1 MKTAIFRFFSFCFAL
16 LLLAACSRDGQPFL
30 PDDTGKDDGDI
41 PVDIVVSRSTF
52 TGAGDGGETDTKFT
66 PGCHIGVSVDGSAAY
81 QNVQYKYPAS
91 GSALV
96 AVREKIYCGEHSASK
111 VKAYYPYRSD
121 GAYSIAFV
129 EADQSS
135 SDNYYK
141 SDALVANGTTS
152 NGALRL
158 RFAHRMAKVIF
169 VFNEDVTDVT
179 ILNQSLNTSAVTGSS
194 SIKPYRENARKWKAC
209 IVPGQT
215 QLKVTGKKDGRD
227 FATTFNTGSGL
238 LSGEQYDFNVV
249 SFIDKAGK
257 ELWDLSTGPLSIG
270 DDRSYYVTQSSGVT
284 GNNITVTNGAPTI
297 YIDGL
302 NVSAGIALHIQN
314 GNPTVR
320 VVNKNTLKSNDF
332 GASGIQLGNSGTSG
346 SIKIVGSGKLTA
358 IGGRLGCGIGTIYS
372 ATGGWHINIE
382 DCTVI
387 AQANEDEPAGIG
399 SRGGAWCGDITIK
412 NAMITSTGTQFGAG
426 IGSGKGGKCGNI
438 TITLKQGDTKEK
450 FLGRMKGYT
459 KVGAGSNNAQCGT
472 ITWHE

>member
-1 MKTAIFRFFSFCFAL
+1 MKTAIFRFFSFCFVL

-52 TGAGDGGETDTKFT
+52 TGAGNGDLDTKFN
-66 PGCHIGVSVDGSAAY
+66 PGCQIGVSVDGSAAY
-81 QNVQYKYPAS
+81 QNVLYKYPAS
-91 GSALV
+91 GSILV
-96 AVREKIYCGEHSASK
+96 AVDKKIYCGEHSASK
-111 VKAYYPYRSD
+111 VKAYYPYRPD
-121 GAYSIAFV
+121 GVYSTAFV

-141 SDALVANGTTS
+141 SDALVADGTIS

-158 RFAHRMAKVIF
+158 RFAHRMTNAFITF
-169 VFNEDVTDVT
+169 DEDVTDVA

-194 SIKPYRENARKWKAC
+194 SIKAYKVDARTWRAC

-215 QLKVTGKKDGRD
+215 QLKVTGKKGGRG
-227 FATTFNTGSGL
+227 F
-238 LSGEQYDFNVV
+238 EVVFNVDGNLQEGAIYTLRV
-249 SFIDKAGK
+249 IYFTDSTGK
-257 ELWDLSTGPLSIG
+257 VLWDLSTGPLVINN
-270 DDRSYYVTQSSGVT
+270 DRTYYVTQSSGVT
-284 GNNITVTNGAPTI
+284 GNGITVANGAPTI

-302 NVSAGIALHIQN
+302 NVSADIALNIKK

-320 VVNKNTLKSNDF
+320 VVNSNTLKSNKL
-332 GASGIQLGNSGTSG
+332 GASGIQVGEDSKGG
-346 SIKIVGSGKLTA
+346 SIKIVGSGTLTA
-358 IGGRLGCGIGTIYS
+358 IGGNLGCGIGTIYS
-372 ATGGWHINIE
+372 NAGGWHINIE

-387 AQANEDEPAGIG
+387 EQANEDEPAGIG
-399 SRGGAWCGDITIK
+399 SRGGAACGDITIK

-438 TITLKQGDTKEK
+438 TITLKQGDTKEQ

-459 KVGAGSNNAQCGT
+459 KVGAGGIGSCGT

>member
-52 TGAGDGGETDTKFT
+52 TGAGNGELDTKFT

-81 QNVQYKYPAS
+81 QNVRYKYPAS

-96 AVREKIYCGEHSASK
+96 AVDEKIYCGGQSASK

-121 GAYSIAFV
+121 GAYSTAFV

-141 SDALVANGTTS
+141 SDALAANGTTS

-169 VFNEDVTDVT
+169 TFNEDVT
-179 ILNQSLNTSAVTGSS
+179 ILNQSLKTSAVTGSS
-194 SIKPYRENARKWKAC
+194 SIKPYKVNARKWKAC

-215 QLKVTGKKDGRD
+215 QLKMNCKKGGVKYGITCNVGGGMVEGKQYTFNVNKWKNKDGH
-227 FATTFNTGSGL
+227 
-238 LSGEQYDFNVV
+238 
-249 SFIDKAGK
+249 IP
-257 ELWDLSTGPLSIG
+257 WDLSVGSLTIEG
-270 DDRSYYVTQSSGVT
+270 DDPYYVTQSSSGVT
-284 GNNITVTNGAPTI
+284 GNSITVENGAPTI

-302 NVSAGIALHIQN
+302 NVSAKVALNIKR
-314 GNPTVR
+314 GNSTVR
-320 VVNKNTLKSNDF
+320 VVNSNTLKSTDT
-332 GASGIQLGNSGTSG
+332 GASGIQVGTESENG
-346 SIKIVGSGKLTA
+346 SITIVGSGTLTA
-358 IGGRLGCGIGTIYS
+358 IGGENGCGIGTIN
-372 ATGGWHINIE
+372 GGRNYKINIE

-387 AQANEDEPAGIG
+387 AQANGAEPAGIG
-399 SRGGAWCGDITIK
+399 TRASAWCGDITIK
-412 NAMITSTGTQFGAG
+412 NAWITSTGTSGGAG
-426 IGSGKGGKCGNI
+426 IGSGVGGTCGNI

-450 FLGRMKGYT
+450 FLGRMKGHT
-459 KVGAGSNNAQCGT
+459 GVGAGYNGHCGNV
-472 ITWHE
+472 TWR

>member
-52 TGAGDGGETDTKFT
+52 TGAGNGELDTKFT

-81 QNVQYKYPAS
+81 QNVRYEYPAS
-91 GSALV
+91 GSTLV
-96 AVREKIYCGEHSASK
+96 AVDEKIYCGEQSASK
-111 VKAYYPYRSD
+111 VKAYYPYQSN
-121 GAYSIAFV
+121 GAYSTAFV

-141 SDALVANGTTS
+141 SDALAANGTTS

-169 VFNEDVTDVT
+169 TFNEDVTDVT

-194 SIKPYRENARKWKAC
+194 SIKPYKVNARKWKAC

-215 QLKVTGKKDGRD
+215 QLKMNCKKGGVKYGITCNVGGGMVEGKQYTFNVNKWKNKDGH
-227 FATTFNTGSGL
+227 
-238 LSGEQYDFNVV
+238 
-249 SFIDKAGK
+249 IP
-257 ELWDLSTGPLSIG
+257 WDLSVGSLTIEG
-270 DDRSYYVTQSSGVT
+270 DDSYYVTQSSGVT
-284 GNNITVTNGAPTI
+284 GNSITVENGAPTI

-302 NVSAGIALHIQN
+302 NVSAGIALHIKK
-314 GNPTVR
+314 GTSTVR
-320 VVNKNTLKSNDF
+320 VVNSNTLKSTDP
-332 GASGIQLGNSGTSG
+332 GASGIQLGAPDENG
-346 SIKIVGSGKLTA
+346 SITIVGSGTLTA
-358 IGGRLGCGIGTIYS
+358 IGGNQGCGIGTIY
-372 ATGGWHINIE
+372 GGKIWKINIE

-387 AQANEDEPAGIG
+387 AQANGIAPAGIG
-399 SRGGAWCGDITIK
+399 SREGAWCDDITIK
-412 NAMITSTGTQFGAG
+412 NAMITSTGTQYGAG
-426 IGSGKGGKCGNI
+426 IGSGKGGRCGNI
-438 TITLKQGDTKEK
+438 TITLKQGDTKEQ
-450 FLGRMKGYT
+450 FLERMKGYT

-472 ITWHE
+472 VTWR

>member
-1 MKTAIFRFFSFCFAL
+1 MKTAIFRFFSFCFSL

-52 TGAGDGGETDTKFT
+52 TGAGNGELDTKFT

-81 QNVQYKYPAS
+81 QNVRYKYPAS

-96 AVREKIYCGEHSASK
+96 AVDEKIYCGGQSASK

-121 GAYSIAFV
+121 GAYSTAFV

-141 SDALVANGTTS
+141 SDALAANGTTS

-169 VFNEDVTDVT
+169 TFNEDVTDVT
-179 ILNQSLNTSAVTGSS
+179 ILNQSLKTSAVTGSS
-194 SIKPYRENARKWKAC
+194 SIKPYKVNARKWKAC

-215 QLKVTGKKDGRD
+215 QLKMVEGKQYTFNVNKWKNKDGH
-227 FATTFNTGSGL
+227 
-238 LSGEQYDFNVV
+238 
-249 SFIDKAGK
+249 IP
-257 ELWDLSTGPLSIG
+257 WDLSVGSLTIEG
-270 DDRSYYVTQSSGVT
+270 DDPYYVTQSSSGVT
-284 GNNITVTNGAPTI
+284 GNSITVENGAPTI

-302 NVSAGIALHIQN
+302 NVSAKVALNIKR
-314 GNPTVR
+314 GNSTVR
-320 VVNKNTLKSNDF
+320 VVNSNTLKSTDT
-332 GASGIQLGNSGTSG
+332 GASGIQVGTESENG
-346 SIKIVGSGKLTA
+346 SITIVGSGTLTA
-358 IGGRLGCGIGTIYS
+358 IGGENGCGIGTIN
-372 ATGGWHINIE
+372 GGRNYKINIE

-387 AQANEDEPAGIG
+387 AQANGAEPAGIG
-399 SRGGAWCGDITIK
+399 TRASAWCGDITIK
-412 NAMITSTGTQFGAG
+412 NAWITSTGTSGGAG
-426 IGSGKGGKCGNI
+426 IGSGVGGTCGNI

-450 FLGRMKGYT
+450 FLGRMKGHT
-459 KVGAGSNNAQCGT
+459 GVGAGYNGHCGNV
-472 ITWHE
+472 TWR

>member
-52 TGAGDGGETDTKFT
+52 TGAVNGELDTKFT

-81 QNVQYKYPAS
+81 QNVRYKYPAS

-96 AVREKIYCGEHSASK
+96 AVDEKIYCGGQSASK

-121 GAYSIAFV
+121 GAYSTAFV

-141 SDALVANGTTS
+141 SDALAANGTTS

-169 VFNEDVTDVT
+169 TFNEDVTDVT
-179 ILNQSLNTSAVTGSS
+179 ILNQSLKTSAVTGSS
-194 SIKPYRENARKWKAC
+194 SIKPYKVNARKWKAC

-215 QLKVTGKKDGRD
+215 QLKMNCKKGGVKYGITCNVGGGMVEGKQYTFNVNKWKNKDGH
-227 FATTFNTGSGL
+227 
-238 LSGEQYDFNVV
+238 
-249 SFIDKAGK
+249 IP
-257 ELWDLSTGPLSIG
+257 WDLSVGSLTIEG
-270 DDRSYYVTQSSGVT
+270 DDPYYVTQSSSGVT
-284 GNNITVTNGAPTI
+284 GNSITVENGAPTI

-302 NVSAGIALHIQN
+302 NVSAKVALNIKR
-314 GNPTVR
+314 GNSTVR
-320 VVNKNTLKSNDF
+320 VVNSNTLKSTDT
-332 GASGIQLGNSGTSG
+332 GASGIQVGTESENG
-346 SIKIVGSGKLTA
+346 SITIVGSGTLTA
-358 IGGRLGCGIGTIYS
+358 IGGENGCGIGTIN
-372 ATGGWHINIE
+372 GGRNYKINIE

-387 AQANEDEPAGIG
+387 AQANGAEPAGIG
-399 SRGGAWCGDITIK
+399 TRASAWCGDITIK
-412 NAMITSTGTQFGAG
+412 NAWITSTGTSGGAG
-426 IGSGKGGKCGNI
+426 IGSGVGGTCGNI

-450 FLGRMKGYT
+450 FLGRMKGHT
-459 KVGAGSNNAQCGT
+459 GVGAGYNGHCGNV
-472 ITWHE
+472 TWR

>member
-52 TGAGDGGETDTKFT
+52 TGAGDGGETDTKFN

-81 QNVQYKYPAS
+81 QNVLYKYPAS
-91 GSALV
+91 GSILV
-96 AVREKIYCGEHSASK
+96 AVDKKIYCGEHSASK
-111 VKAYYPYRSD
+111 VKAYYPYRND
-121 GAYSIAFV
+121 GVYSTAFV

-135 SDNYYK
+135 SDNFYK
-141 SDALVANGTTS
+141 SDALVADGTIS

-158 RFAHRMAKVIF
+158 RFAHRMANVYIG
-169 VFNEDVTDVT
+169 FNEDVTDVT

-194 SIKPYRENARKWKAC
+194 SIKAYKVNARTWRAC

-215 QLKVTGKKDGRD
+215 QLKVTGKKGGRG
-227 FATTFNTGSGL
+227 F
-238 LSGEQYDFNVV
+238 EVVFNVDDNLQEGILYTFRV
-249 SFIDKAGK
+249 KYFTDSTGK
-257 ELWDLSTGPLSIG
+257 VLWNLSTGSLFIN
-270 DDRSYYVTQSSGVT
+270 DDRTYYVTQSSGVT
-284 GNNITVTNGAPTI
+284 GNGITVGNGAPTI

-302 NVSAGIALHIQN
+302 NVSADIALDVRG

-320 VVNKNTLKSNDF
+320 VVNSNTLKSNKF
-332 GASGIQLGNSGTSG
+332 GASGIQVGEDHRGG
-346 SIKIVGSGKLTA
+346 SIKIVGSGTLTA
-358 IGGRLGCGIGTIYS
+358 IGGKQGCGIGTIYGN
-372 ATGGWHINIE
+372 TGGWHINIE

-399 SRGGAWCGDITIK
+399 SRGGAQCGDITIK
-412 NAMITSTGTQFGAG
+412 NAMITATGTQYGAG
-426 IGSGKGGKCGNI
+426 IGTGKGGKCGNI

-450 FLGRMKGYT
+450 FLGRMNGYT
-459 KVGAGSNNAQCGT
+459 KVGAGYDGNCGT
-472 ITWHE
+472 VTWR

>member
-81 QNVQYKYPAS
+81 RNVQYKYPAS

-96 AVREKIYCGEHSASK
+96 AVDEKIYCREQSASK
-111 VKAYYPYRSD
+111 VKAYYPYQSN
-121 GAYSIAFV
+121 GAYSTAFV

-141 SDALVANGTTS
+141 SDALAANGTTS

-169 VFNEDVTDVT
+169 TFNEDVTDVT

-194 SIKPYRENARKWKAC
+194 SIKAYKVDARKWRAC

-215 QLKVTGKKDGRD
+215 QLKMNCKKGGVKYGITCNVGGGMVEGKQYTFNVNKWKNKDGH
-227 FATTFNTGSGL
+227 
-238 LSGEQYDFNVV
+238 
-249 SFIDKAGK
+249 IP
-257 ELWDLSTGPLSIG
+257 WDLSVGSLTIEG
-270 DDRSYYVTQSSGVT
+270 DDSYYVTQSSGVT
-284 GNNITVTNGAPTI
+284 GNSITVTNGAPTI

-302 NVSAGIALHIQN
+302 NVSAKVALNIRR
-314 GNPTVR
+314 GNSTVR
-320 VVNKNTLKSNDF
+320 VVNSNTLKSTDP
-332 GASGIQLGNSGTSG
+332 GASGIQMGENWTSG
-346 SIKIVGSGKLTA
+346 SIYIVGSGELTA
-358 IGGRLGCGIGTIYS
+358 IGGENGCGIGAIFSYS
-372 ATGGWHINIE
+372 DWHINIE

-387 AQANEDEPAGIG
+387 AQANGGEPAGIG
-399 SRGGAWCGDITIK
+399 SRGGATCGNITIK
-412 NAMITSTGTQFGAG
+412 NAMITSTGTEFGAG

-438 TITLKQGDTKEK
+438 TITLKQGDTKEQ

-459 KVGAGSNNAQCGT
+459 KVGAGGIGHCGT
-472 ITWHE
+472 VTWH

>member
-121 GAYSIAFV
+121 GAYSTAFV

-450 FLGRMKGYT
+450 FLRRMKGYT

>member
-52 TGAGDGGETDTKFT
+52 TGAGNGELDTKFT

-81 QNVQYKYPAS
+81 QNVRYKYPAS

-96 AVREKIYCGEHSASK
+96 AVDEKIYCGEQSAST
-111 VKAYYPYRSD
+111 VKAYYPYQDD
-121 GAYSIAFV
+121 GAYSTAFV

-141 SDALVANGTTS
+141 SDALVADGTIS
-152 NGALRL
+152 NSALRL

-169 VFNEDVTDVT
+169 TFNEDVTDVT

-194 SIKPYRENARKWKAC
+194 SIKAYGENARKWKAC

-215 QLKVTGKKDGRD
+215 QLKMNCKKGGVKYGITCNVGGGMVEGKQYTFNVNKWKNKDGH
-227 FATTFNTGSGL
+227 
-238 LSGEQYDFNVV
+238 
-249 SFIDKAGK
+249 IP
-257 ELWDLSTGPLSIG
+257 WDLSVGSLTIEG
-270 DDRSYYVTQSSGVT
+270 DDPYYVTQSSGVT

-346 SIKIVGSGKLTA
+346 SIKIVGFGKLTA

-372 ATGGWHINIE
+372 ASGGWHINIE

-387 AQANEDEPAGIG
+387 AQANGGEPAGIG
-399 SRGGAWCGDITIK
+399 SRAGSACGNITIK
-412 NAMITSTGTQFGAG
+412 NAMITSTGTEKGAG
-426 IGSGKGGKCGNI
+426 IGSGQGGACGNI

>member
-1 MKTAIFRFFSFCFAL
+1 MKTAIFRFFSFCFA
-16 LLLAACSRDGQPFL
+16 LLAACSRDGQPFL

-81 QNVQYKYPAS
+81 QNVRYKYPAS
-91 GSALV
+91 GSTLV
-96 AVREKIYCGEHSASK
+96 AVDKKIYCGEHSASK
-111 VKAYYPYRSD
+111 VKAYYPYQDD
-121 GAYSIAFV
+121 GAYSTAFV
-129 EADQSS
+129 EADQSI

-141 SDALVANGTTS
+141 SDALAADGTIS
-152 NGALRL
+152 NSALRL

-169 VFNEDVTDVT
+169 TFNEDVTDVT

-194 SIKPYRENARKWKAC
+194 SIKAYGENARKWKAC

-227 FATTFNTGSGL
+227 FETTFNTGSGL

-270 DDRSYYVTQSSGVT
+270 NDRSYYVTQSFGVT

-302 NVSAGIALHIQN
+302 NVSAGIALHIQT

-320 VVNKNTLKSNDF
+320 VVNENTLKSTGF
-332 GASGIQLGNSGTSG
+332 GASGIQVGADRTSG

-358 IGGRLGCGIGTIYS
+358 IGGNQGCGIGTIYA

-387 AQANEDEPAGIG
+387 AQANGGDPAGIG
-399 SRGGAWCGDITIK
+399 SRGAASCGNITIK
-412 NAMITSTGTQFGAG
+412 NAWITSTGAQYGAG
-426 IGSGKGGKCGNI
+426 IGTGQGGACGNI

-459 KVGAGSNNAQCGT
+459 GIGAGRFGNCGT
-472 ITWHE
+472 VTWHE

>member
-91 GSALV
+91 GSVLV
-96 AVREKIYCGEHSASK
+96 AVGEKIYCGEHSAST
-111 VKAYYPYRSD
+111 VKAYYPYQSN
-121 GAYSIAFV
+121 GAYSTAFV
-129 EADQSS
+129 EADQSI

-141 SDALVANGTTS
+141 SDALVADGTIS

-169 VFNEDVTDVT
+169 TFNEDVTDVT

-194 SIKPYRENARKWKAC
+194 SIKAYGENARKWKAC

-215 QLKVTGKKDGRD
+215 QLKVTGKKGGRG
-227 FATTFNTGSGL
+227 F
-238 LSGEQYDFNVV
+238 EVVFNVDDNLQEGTLYTFRV
-249 SFIDKAGK
+249 IYFTDSTGK
-257 ELWDLSTGPLSIG
+257 VLWDLSTGPLVINN
-270 DDRSYYVTQSSGVT
+270 DRTYYVTQSSGVT
-284 GNNITVTNGAPTI
+284 GNGITVRNGAPTI

-302 NVSAGIALHIQN
+302 NVSADIALNIEN

-320 VVNKNTLKSNDF
+320 VVNSNTLKSTGF
-332 GASGIQLGNSGTSG
+332 GASGIQVGDYLTSG
-346 SIKIVGSGKLTA
+346 SIKIVGSGTLTA
-358 IGGRLGCGIGTIYS
+358 IGGDQGCGIGAIYNS
-372 ATGGWHINIE
+372 TGGWHINIE

-438 TITLKQGDTKEK
+438 TITLKQGDTKEE

>member
-1 MKTAIFRFFSFCFAL
+1 MKTAIFRFFSFCFVL

-52 TGAGDGGETDTKFT
+52 TGAGDGELDTKFN

-81 QNVQYKYPAS
+81 QNVLYKYPAS

-96 AVREKIYCGEHSASK
+96 AVGEKIYCREHSASK
-111 VKAYYPYRSD
+111 VKAYYPYRPD
-121 GAYSIAFV
+121 GAYSTAFV

-141 SDALVANGTTS
+141 SDALVADGTIS
-152 NGALRL
+152 NSALRL
-158 RFAHRMAKVIF
+158 RFAHRMAKVVF

-179 ILNQSLNTSAVTGSS
+179 ILNQSLKTSAVTGSS
-194 SIKPYRENARKWKAC
+194 SIKPYRENARTWKAC
-209 IVPGQT
+209 IVPRQT
-215 QLKVTGKKDGRD
+215 QLKVNCKKGGVKYGITCNVGGGMVEGTLYAFDVNKWKNKDGH
-227 FATTFNTGSGL
+227 
-238 LSGEQYDFNVV
+238 
-249 SFIDKAGK
+249 IP
-257 ELWDLSTGPLSIG
+257 WDLSVGSLKIG
-270 DDRSYYVTQSSGVT
+270 DNDSYYVTQSSGVT
-284 GNNITVTNGAPTI
+284 GNSITVENGAPTI

-302 NVSAGIALHIQN
+302 NVSAGVALLIKK

-320 VVNKNTLKSNDF
+320 VVNKNTLKSTGD
-332 GASGIQLGNSGTSG
+332 GASGIQVGEDPKGG
-346 SIKIVGSGKLTA
+346 SVKIVGSGTLTA
-358 IGGRLGCGIGTIYS
+358 IGGPLGCGIGTIYS
-372 ATGGWHINIE
+372 GAGGLHINIE

-399 SRGGAWCGDITIK
+399 SRGGAQCGDITIK

-426 IGSGKGGKCGNI
+426 IGSGKAGRCGNI

-459 KVGAGSNNAQCGT
+459 GVGAGGFGSCGT
-472 ITWHE
+472 VTWR

>member
-96 AVREKIYCGEHSASK
+96 AVDEKIYCREQSAST
-111 VKAYYPYRSD
+111 VKANYPYRSD
-121 GAYSIAFV
+121 GAYSTAFV

-141 SDALVANGTTS
+141 SDALAANGTIS

-158 RFAHRMAKVIF
+158 QFAHRMAKVIF
-169 VFNEDVTDVT
+169 TFNEDVTDVT

-194 SIKPYRENARKWKAC
+194 SIKAYKVDARTWKAC
-209 IVPGQT
+209 IVPRQT
-215 QLKVTGKKDGRD
+215 QLKMNCKKGGVKYGITCNVGGGMVEGKQYTFRVNKWKNKDGH
-227 FATTFNTGSGL
+227 
-238 LSGEQYDFNVV
+238 
-249 SFIDKAGK
+249 IP
-257 ELWDLSTGPLSIG
+257 WDLSVGSLKIG
-270 DDRSYYVTQSSGVT
+270 DNDSYYVTQSSGVT
-284 GNNITVTNGAPTI
+284 GNSITVENGAPTI

-302 NVSAGIALHIQN
+302 NVSAGVALLIKR
-314 GNPTVR
+314 GNSTVR
-320 VVNKNTLKSNDF
+320 VVNKNTLKSTGN
-332 GASGIQLGNSGTSG
+332 GASGIQVGEDPKGG
-346 SIKIVGSGKLTA
+346 SVKIVGSGTLTA
-358 IGGRLGCGIGTIYS
+358 IGGPLGCGIGTIYS
-372 ATGGWHINIE
+372 NAGGWHINIE

-399 SRGGAWCGDITIK
+399 SRGGAACGDITIK

-438 TITLKQGDTKEK
+438 TITLKQGDTKEQ

-459 KVGAGSNNAQCGT
+459 KVGAGGGGSCGT
-472 ITWHE
+472 ITWH

>member
-1 MKTAIFRFFSFCFAL
+1 MKAAIFRFFSFCFAL
-16 LLLAACSRDGQPFL
+16 LLLAACSRDGEPFL

-81 QNVQYKYPAS
+81 QNVQYEYPAS

-96 AVREKIYCGEHSASK
+96 AVGEKIYYRECSAPK

-121 GAYSIAFV
+121 GAYSTAFV

-141 SDALVANGTTS
+141 SDALVANGSIS
-152 NGALRL
+152 NSALRL
-158 RFAHRMAKVIF
+158 QFAHRMAKVIF
-169 VFNEDVTDVT
+169 TFNEDVTDVT
-179 ILNQSLNTSAVTGSS
+179 ILNQSLTTSAVTGNS
-194 SIKPYRENARKWKAC
+194 SIKAYGENARKWKAC

-227 FATTFNTGSGL
+227 FKTAFNTGSGL

-257 ELWDLSTGPLSIG
+257 ELWDLSTGSLSIG
-270 DDRSYYVTQSSGVT
+270 DDRSYYVTQSSLEAT

-297 YIDGL
+297 YIDSL
-302 NVSAGIALHIQN
+302 NVSAGVALDIKN

-320 VVNKNTLKSNDF
+320 VVNKNILKSTDY
-332 GASGIQLGNSGTSG
+332 GASGIQLGNDGTSG
-346 SIKIVGSGKLTA
+346 SIKIVGSGELTA
-358 IGGRLGCGIGTIYS
+358 IGGYQGCGIGTIYT
-372 ATGGWHINIE
+372 ANGGWHINIE
-382 DCTVI
+382 DCTVT
-387 AQANEDEPAGIG
+387 AQANGSYPAGIG
-399 SRGGAWCGDITIK
+399 SNLMAWCGNITIK
-412 NAMITSTGTQFGAG
+412 NAMITSTGAQFGAG
-426 IGSGKGGKCGNI
+426 IGSGQKGACGDI
-438 TITLKQGDTKEK
+438 TITLKQGDTIEN
-450 FLGRMKGYT
+450 FLGRMKGYI
-459 KVGAGSNNAQCGT
+459 KVGGGRLGKCGY
-472 ITWHE
+472 IAWH

>member
-66 PGCHIGVSVDGSAAY
+66 PDCHIGVSVDGSAAY
-81 QNVQYKYPAS
+81 RNVLYKYPAC

-96 AVREKIYCGEHSASK
+96 AVDEKIYCREQSASK
-111 VKAYYPYRSD
+111 VKANYPYQDD
-121 GAYSIAFV
+121 GAYSTAFV

-169 VFNEDVTDVT
+169 TFNEDVTDVT

-194 SIKPYRENARKWKAC
+194 LIKAYRENARKWKAC

-215 QLKVTGKKDGRD
+215 QLKMNCKKGGVKYGITCNVSGGMVEGKQYTFNVNKWKNKDGH
-227 FATTFNTGSGL
+227 
-238 LSGEQYDFNVV
+238 
-249 SFIDKAGK
+249 I
-257 ELWDLSTGPLSIG
+257 LWDLSVGSLKIEG
-270 DDRSYYVTQSSGVT
+270 DDSYYVTQSSGVT
-284 GNNITVTNGAPTI
+284 GNSITVENGAPII

-302 NVSAGIALHIQN
+302 NVSAKVALNMKN

-320 VVNKNTLKSNDF
+320 VVNSNTLKSTDP
-332 GASGIQLGNSGTSG
+332 GASGIQLGTDGDHG
-346 SIKIVGSGKLTA
+346 SITIVGSGTLTA
-358 IGGRLGCGIGTIYS
+358 IGGENGCGIGTIYVNR
-372 ATGGWHINIE
+372 TWKINIE

-387 AQANEDEPAGIG
+387 AQANGGDPAGIG
-399 SRGGAWCGDITIK
+399 SRAGAQCGNITIK
-412 NAMITSTGTQFGAG
+412 NAWITSTGTARGAG
-426 IGSGKGGKCGNI
+426 IGSGVGGTCGNI
-438 TITLKQGDTKEK
+438 TITLKQGDTKEN

-459 KVGAGSNNAQCGT
+459 GVGAGAGGHCGT

>member
-81 QNVQYKYPAS
+81 QNVRYKYPAS
-91 GSALV
+91 GSTLV
-96 AVREKIYCGEHSASK
+96 AVDKKIYCGEHSAST
-111 VKAYYPYRSD
+111 VKAYYPYQDD
-121 GAYSIAFV
+121 GTYSTAFV

-141 SDALVANGTTS
+141 SDALVADGTIS

-169 VFNEDVTDVT
+169 IFNEDVTDVT

-194 SIKPYRENARKWKAC
+194 SIKPYKVNARKWKAC

-215 QLKVTGKKDGRD
+215 QLKVAGRKDGRD
-227 FATTFNTGSGL
+227 FETTFNTGSGL

-270 DDRSYYVTQSSGVT
+270 DDRTYYVTQSSGAT

-302 NVSAGIALHIQN
+302 NVSAGIAFHIQT
-314 GNPTVR
+314 GNPTVW
-320 VVNKNTLKSNDF
+320 VVNENTLESTVF
-332 GASGIQLGNSGTSG
+332 GAPGIQVGADWTSG
-346 SIKIVGSGKLTA
+346 SIKIAGYGKLTA
-358 IGGRLGCGIGTIYS
+358 IGGAQGCGIGTIYT
-372 ATGGWHINIE
+372 AAGGWHINIE

-387 AQANEDEPAGIG
+387 AQANGDDPAGIG
-399 SRGGAWCGDITIK
+399 SRGSASCGNITIK
-412 NAMITSTGTQFGAG
+412 NAMITSTGAQYGAG
-426 IGSGKGGKCGNI
+426 IGSGKFGTCGNI

-459 KVGAGSNNAQCGT
+459 KVAAGDGGSCGD
-472 ITWHE
+472 IIWHE

>member
-52 TGAGDGGETDTKFT
+52 TGAGNGELDTKFT

-81 QNVQYKYPAS
+81 RNVRYKYPAS

-96 AVREKIYCGEHSASK
+96 AVDEKIYCGEQSAST
-111 VKAYYPYRSD
+111 VKAYYPYQD
-121 GAYSIAFV
+121 GGAYSTAFV
-129 EADQSS
+129 EADQSI

-141 SDALVANGTTS
+141 SDALVADGTIS
-152 NGALRL
+152 NSALRL

-169 VFNEDVTDVT
+169 TFNEDVTDVT

-194 SIKPYRENARKWKAC
+194 SIKAYGENARKWKAC

-215 QLKVTGKKDGRD
+215 QLKMNCKKSGVKYGITCNVGGGMVEGKQYTFNVNKWKNKDGH
-227 FATTFNTGSGL
+227 
-238 LSGEQYDFNVV
+238 
-249 SFIDKAGK
+249 IP
-257 ELWDLSTGPLSIG
+257 WDLSVGSLTIEG
-270 DDRSYYVTQSSGVT
+270 DDSYYITQSSGVT
-284 GNNITVTNGAPTI
+284 GNSIIVANGAPTI

-302 NVSAGIALHIQN
+302 NVSAEVALDIRS

-320 VVNKNTLKSNDF
+320 VVNSNTLKSTGN
-332 GASGIQLGNSGTSG
+332 GASGIQVGTVGGGSGN
-346 SIKIVGSGKLTA
+346 IKIVGSGTLKA
-358 IGGRLGCGIGTIYS
+358 IGGERGCGIGTIS
-372 ATGGWHINIE
+372 GNAGGWHINIE

-387 AQANEDEPAGIG
+387 AQANGEEPAGIG
-399 SRGGAWCGDITIK
+399 SRGGSACGNITIK
-412 NAMITSTGTQFGAG
+412 NALITSTGAQFGAG
-426 IGSGKGGKCGNI
+426 IGTGRFGMCGNI
-438 TITLKQGDTKEK
+438 TITLKQGDTKEQ

-459 KVGAGSNNAQCGT
+459 KVGPGFGGNCGT
-472 ITWHE
+472 VTWHE

>member
-81 QNVQYKYPAS
+81 QNVRYKYPAS
-91 GSALV
+91 GSTLV
-96 AVREKIYCGEHSASK
+96 AVDKKIYCGEHSASK
-111 VKAYYPYRSD
+111 VKAYYPYQDD
-121 GAYSIAFV
+121 GAYSTAFV
-129 EADQSS
+129 EADQSI

-141 SDALVANGTTS
+141 SDALAADGTIS
-152 NGALRL
+152 NSALRL

-169 VFNEDVTDVT
+169 TFNEDVTDVT

-194 SIKPYRENARKWKAC
+194 SIKAYGENARKWKAC

-227 FATTFNTGSGL
+227 FETTFNTGSGL

-270 DDRSYYVTQSSGVT
+270 DDRSYYVTQSFGVT
-284 GNNITVTNGAPTI
+284 GNNITVTNGANSRVTS
-297 YIDGL
+297 L
-302 NVSAGIALHIQN
+302 NVSAGIALHIQT

-320 VVNKNTLKSNDF
+320 VVNENTLKSTGF
-332 GASGIQLGNSGTSG
+332 GASGIQVGADRTSG

-358 IGGRLGCGIGTIYS
+358 IGGNQGCGIGTIYA

-387 AQANEDEPAGIG
+387 AQANGGDPAGIG
-399 SRGGAWCGDITIK
+399 SRGAASCGNITIK
-412 NAMITSTGTQFGAG
+412 NAWITSTGAQYGAG
-426 IGSGKGGKCGNI
+426 IGTGQGGACGNI

-459 KVGAGSNNAQCGT
+459 GIGAGRFGNCGT
-472 ITWHE
+472 VTWHE

>member
-91 GSALV
+91 GSVLV
-96 AVREKIYCGEHSASK
+96 AVGEKIYCGEHSAST
-111 VKAYYPYRSD
+111 VKAYYPYQDD
-121 GAYSIAFV
+121 GAYSTAFV

-141 SDALVANGTTS
+141 SDALVADGTIS
-152 NGALRL
+152 NSALRL

-169 VFNEDVTDVT
+169 TFNEDVTDVT

-194 SIKPYRENARKWKAC
+194 SIKAYGENARKWKAC

-215 QLKVTGKKDGRD
+215 QLKVAGRKDGRD
-227 FATTFNTGSGL
+227 FATTFNTDSGL

-270 DDRSYYVTQSSGVT
+270 DDRTYYVTQSSGVT

-358 IGGRLGCGIGTIYS
+358 IGGRLGCGIGTI
-372 ATGGWHINIE
+372 
-382 DCTVI
+382 
-387 AQANEDEPAGIG
+387 
-399 SRGGAWCGDITIK
+399 
-412 NAMITSTGTQFGAG
+412 
-426 IGSGKGGKCGNI
+426 
-438 TITLKQGDTKEK
+438 
-450 FLGRMKGYT
+450 
-459 KVGAGSNNAQCGT
+459 
-472 ITWHE
+472 

>member
-41 PVDIVVSRSTF
+41 PVDIVVSRSAF
-52 TGAGDGGETDTKFT
+52 TGAGNGNLDTKFN

-81 QNVQYKYPAS
+81 QNVLYKYPAS
-91 GSALV
+91 GSTLV
-96 AVREKIYCGEHSASK
+96 AVDKKIYCGEHSASK
-111 VKAYYPYRSD
+111 VKAYYPYRPD
-121 GAYSIAFV
+121 GVYSTAFV

-141 SDALVANGTTS
+141 SDALVADGTIS

-158 RFAHRMAKVIF
+158 RFAHRMTNAFITF
-169 VFNEDVTDVT
+169 DEDVTDVT

-194 SIKPYRENARKWKAC
+194 SIKAYKVNARTWRAC

-215 QLKVTGKKDGRD
+215 QLKVTGKKGGRG
-227 FATTFNTGSGL
+227 F
-238 LSGEQYDFNVV
+238 EVVFNVDGNLQEGAIYTLRV
-249 SFIDKAGK
+249 IYFTDSTGK
-257 ELWDLSTGPLSIG
+257 VLWDLSTGPLVINN
-270 DDRSYYVTQSSGVT
+270 DRTYYVTQSSGVT
-284 GNNITVTNGAPTI
+284 GNKITVTNGAPTI

-302 NVSAGIALHIQN
+302 NVSADIALLIKK

-320 VVNKNTLKSNDF
+320 VVNKNTLKSTGD
-332 GASGIQLGNSGTSG
+332 GASGIQVGEDSKGG
-346 SIKIVGSGKLTA
+346 SIKIVGSGTLTA
-358 IGGRLGCGIGTIYS
+358 IGGKLGCGIGTIYGN
-372 ATGGWHINIE
+372 AGGWHINIE

-399 SRGGAWCGDITIK
+399 SRGGAACGDITIK

-459 KVGAGSNNAQCGT
+459 GVGAGYYGNCGT
-472 ITWHE
+472 VTWHE

>member
-66 PGCHIGVSVDGSAAY
+66 PGCHIGVSVDGSTAY
-81 QNVQYKYPAS
+81 QNVLYKYPAS

-96 AVREKIYCGEHSASK
+96 AVDEKIYCREQSASK
-111 VKAYYPYRSD
+111 VKAYYPYRPD
-121 GAYSIAFV
+121 GAYSTAFV

-141 SDALVANGTTS
+141 SDALAANGTTS

-169 VFNEDVTDVT
+169 TFNEDVTDVT

-194 SIKPYRENARKWKAC
+194 SIKAYKVDARKWRAC

-215 QLKVTGKKDGRD
+215 QLKMNCKKGGVKYGITCNVGGGMVEGKQYTFNVNKWKNKDGH
-227 FATTFNTGSGL
+227 
-238 LSGEQYDFNVV
+238 
-249 SFIDKAGK
+249 IP
-257 ELWDLSTGPLSIG
+257 WDLSVGSLTIEG
-270 DDRSYYVTQSSGVT
+270 DDSYYVTQSSGVT
-284 GNNITVTNGAPTI
+284 GNSITVTNGAPTI

-302 NVSAGIALHIQN
+302 NVSAGVALDIRR
-314 GNPTVR
+314 GNTTVR
-320 VVNKNTLKSNDF
+320 VVNSNTLKSTDL
-332 GASGIQLGNSGTSG
+332 GASGIQMGENWTSG
-346 SIKIVGSGKLTA
+346 SIYIVGSGELTA
-358 IGGRLGCGIGTIYS
+358 IGGENGCGIGAIFSYS
-372 ATGGWHINIE
+372 SWHINIE
-382 DCTVI
+382 DCTVT
-387 AQANEDEPAGIG
+387 AQANGDVPAGIG
-399 SRGGAWCGDITIK
+399 AREGATCGDITIK
-412 NAMITSTGTQFGAG
+412 NAWITSTGTQYGAG
-426 IGSGKGGKCGNI
+426 IGSGKAGRCGNI

-459 KVGAGSNNAQCGT
+459 KVGAGADNAQCGT
-472 ITWHE
+472 VTWHE

>member
-52 TGAGDGGETDTKFT
+52 TGAGDGELDTKFT

-81 QNVQYKYPAS
+81 QNVRYKYPAS
-91 GSALV
+91 GSVLV
-96 AVREKIYCGEHSASK
+96 AVDKKIYCREQSAST
-111 VKAYYPYRSD
+111 VKAYYPYQDD
-121 GAYSIAFV
+121 GAYSTAFV

-141 SDALVANGTTS
+141 SDALAANGTTS

-194 SIKPYRENARKWKAC
+194 SIKAYRENARKWKAC

-227 FATTFNTGSGL
+227 FETTFNTGSGL

-314 GNPTVR
+314 GNPIVR
-320 VVNKNTLKSNDF
+320 VVNENTLKSTGF
-332 GASGIQLGNSGTSG
+332 GASGIQVGADHTSG
-346 SIKIVGSGKLTA
+346 SIKIVGFGKLTA
-358 IGGRLGCGIGTIYS
+358 IGGYNGCGIGTIHG

-387 AQANEDEPAGIG
+387 AKANGETPAGIG
-399 SRGGAWCGDITIK
+399 SREGAACGNITIK
-412 NAMITSTGTQFGAG
+412 NAWITSTGASGGAG
-426 IGSGKGGKCGNI
+426 IGSGAGGWCGNI

-459 KVGAGSNNAQCGT
+459 GVGAGSNNAHCGT
-472 ITWHE
+472 VTWHE